1 MKKQVPNFENYTV
14 YDTGDVIN
22 ETTGKKLQGKI
33 RHNGYRVY
41 TFSKNGIKKEIYAQ
55 RLVAELFIDNPDN
68 YPVVNHKDG
77 NKLNNDVSNL
87 EWVTYAE
94 NAKHAHDNK
103 LIKPRRL
110 TEYYKEDLPG
120 EEWRVK
126 EGFENYL
133 ISNKGRV
140 MNKNTKV
147 LLKPS
152 ITCGYY
158 KVRLSVNS
166 KVFDFMVHNL
176 VFNLFA
182 TEATI
187 PQDYV
192 IDHIDGNKL
201 NNEINNLRCI
211 SQKENAL
218 AAFYESKTNSAVKA
232 VEQYSKNGEYI
243 ASFPSTREAGR
254 QLKLDSSSISKV
266 CRGKVKTCGGF
277 VFKYK
282 T

>member
-1 MKKQVPNFENYTV
+1 
-14 YDTGDVIN
+14 
-22 ETTGKKLQGKI
+22 
-33 RHNGYRVY
+33 
-41 TFSKNGIKKEIYAQ
+41 
-55 RLVAELFIDNPDN
+55 
-68 YPVVNHKDG
+68 
-77 NKLNNDVSNL
+77 
-87 EWVTYAE
+87 
-94 NAKHAHDNK
+94 
-103 LIKPRRL
+103 
-110 TEYYKEDLPG
+110 
-120 EEWRVK
+120 
-126 EGFENYL
+126 
-133 ISNKGRV
+133 

-158 KVRLSVNS
+158 KIRLSVNS

-176 VFNLFA
+176 VFSLFA

-187 PQDYV
+187 PQGYV

-211 SQKENAL
+211 SQKENVL
-218 AAFYESKTNSAVKA
+218 AALYESKTNPAAKA

-243 ASFPSTREAGR
+243 ASFPSAREAGR
-254 QLKLDSSSISKV
+254 QLNLDSSSISKV